1 MTVSS
6 LMRNILGVRFG
17 HDAGACLV
25 VDGRIVA
32 DISEERLTRKKN
44 DGSFPVNAI
53 SFCLQSG
60 GIKAGELHAIAVPTT
75 YVAPDFFWFF
85 PGLVDP
91 EAAPGP
97 KSEIE
102 PASWRPWSQK
112 RKAPA
117 PHKVA
122 NERTEDGLALYLT
135 RFPVT
140 SGCRLIRVPHHLSHA
155 ASAYFTAGLSPQH
168 KALVVVMDG
177 IGDRVSV
184 SIWRGEKQ
192 QLEKLQSFGV
202 EGSLGW
208 FYSAATEALGW
219 RHGSD
224 EWKLMGLAPYGTPKA
239 GLFEGFH
246 PVYREGDLL
255 KPHHFGRVHRYPDH
269 GTHHYHLEDARALQ
283 ILLDSVSRE
292 DFAAEAQRI
301 AEEQAQALILPWLD
315 REDTRTLC
323 CAGGFFL
330 NVKLNG
336 KLWQSGRID
345 HHWVYPN
352 PGDSGLP
359 AGAALAAYYEAH
371 PEAEMERLEHL
382 YHGPEFSNAEI
393 QAALEAR
400 HIPYT
405 RPADLPGTVARLLA
419 DNRILGWF
427 QGRMESGPRALG
439 GRSILMSP
447 LRAENKDII
456 NASVKYREAFRPF
469 CPALLD
475 EKKEDYLVQPRS
487 EPFMITGFDAA
498 PDRRDN
504 IPAVVH
510 VDGSLRPQTVRAEV
524 NPRFHA
530 LIEAFGN
537 LTNEY
542 VVLNTS
548 FNVKGEPIVCT
559 PSDAIKCFFDT
570 GLEYLAIGDFLVAKP
585 GIA

>member
-1 MTVSS
+1 MKK
-6 LMRNILGVRFG
+6 ILGVRFG
-17 HDAGACLV
+17 HDAAACLV
-25 VDGRIVA
+25 YEGRIIADVA
-32 DISEERLTRKKN
+32 EERFTRKKN
-44 DGSFPVNAI
+44 DGSFPVHAI
-53 SFCLQSG
+53 RFCLESA
-60 GIKAGELHAIAVPTT
+60 GIKSSDLDAVAVASE
-75 YVAPDFFWFF
+75 YVAPEFAHFF
-85 PGLVDP
+85 PGLIPLQTTAPVSQDP
-91 EAAPGP
+91 LP
-97 KSEIE
+97 IYM
-102 PASWRPWSQK
+102 
-112 RKAPA
+112 
-117 PHKVA
+117 
-122 NERTEDGLALYLT
+122 D
-135 RFPVT
+135 RFPVAPE
-140 SGCRLIRVPHHLSHA
+140 CRLVPVEHHRAHA
-155 ASAYFTAGLSPQH
+155 ASAYYTAGLGRTER
-168 KALVVVMDG
+168 ALVAVLDG
-177 IGDRVSV
+177 MGDRSSV
-184 SIWRGEKQ
+184 SIWRGHHNR
-192 QLEKLQSFGV
+192 LEPLASWDVG
-202 EGSLGW
+202 GSIGR

-224 EWKLMGLAPYGTPKA
+224 EWKLMGLAPYGTARP
-239 GLFEGFH
+239 GLFDRFY
-246 PVYREGDLL
+246 PVYGNGELIEARHYA
-255 KPHHFGRVHRYPDH
+255 KVHRFPDH
-269 GTHHYHLEDARALQ
+269 GTFHYHMDEAVALRN
-283 ILLDSVSRE
+283 LLHDVTRE
-292 DFAAEAQRI
+292 DFAAEAQRV

-359 AGAALAAYYEAH
+359 AGAALAVYYEAH

-382 YHGPEFSNAEI
+382 YHGPEFSNEEI
-393 QAALEAR
+393 RAALEAR

-405 RPADLPGTVARLLA
+405 RPADLPGTAARLLA
-419 DNRILGWF
+419 ENRILGWF

-475 EKKEDYLVQPRS
+475 EKKDDYLVQPRS

-498 PDRRDN
+498 PGRRDN

-510 VDGSLRPQTVRAEV
+510 VDGSLRPQTVRSEV
-524 NPRFHA
+524 NPRFYA
-530 LIEAFGN
+530 LINAFGN